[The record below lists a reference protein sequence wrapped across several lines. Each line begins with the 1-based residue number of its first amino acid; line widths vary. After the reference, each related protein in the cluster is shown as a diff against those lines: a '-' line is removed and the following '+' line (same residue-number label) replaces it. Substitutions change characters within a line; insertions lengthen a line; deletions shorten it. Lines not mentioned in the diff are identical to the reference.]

1 MEMKKLNFGFMKVGF
16 IQFSKGFQNQ
26 LAGSERGQ
34 AAVNC

>member
-26 LAGSERGQ
+26 LAGSAVGQ
-34 AAVNC
+34 VVVNY